1 MSRKKSPIPKSQI
14 NFRMEDT
21 LIEALKAK
29 AESEGI
35 SFTELLTRFAL
46 LCLGN
51 DEENAS
57 SPIASHSTPSR
68 SRMRQSQVEENPN
81 LASRLATLE
90 RLVASELDTL
100 ALVNRIA
107 LLESRFVDAIH
118 KQQLRLEA
126 LENRYTGTSLQEN
139 PHPPSDGTQA
149 ESEVLSRLAGWENQL
164 AEIESWQPTL
174 ASVREQTEKGTE
186 AHSRLEDYV
195 KQQIAQLQAQISE
208 LQDTICASQA
218 IATPNAKLQKET
230 TDKIAA
236 TQLPSESVKTSH
248 KEAMPPVGV
257 APEADEEIAAEPISK
272 TVQPENENNQLS
284 TGDVL
289 PEVAREQELTFA
301 QPQTAATDKTLTP
314 ESSSPTKEE
323 ERTPPVL
330 PLSNSQ

>member
-1 MSRKKSPIPKSQI
+1 
-14 NFRMEDT
+14 
-21 LIEALKAK
+21 
-29 AESEGI
+29 
-35 SFTELLTRFAL
+35 
-46 LCLGN
+46 
-51 DEENAS
+51 
-57 SPIASHSTPSR
+57 
-68 SRMRQSQVEENPN
+68 
-81 LASRLATLE
+81 LE

-118 KQQLRLEA
+118 KQQLRIEA

-164 AEIESWQPTL
+164 AEIKSWQQTL

-208 LQDTICASQA
+208 LQDTICASRA

-257 APEADEEIAAEPISK
+257 APEADEGIAAEPINK

-289 PEVAREQELTFA
+289 PEVAREQELTFT

-323 ERTPPVL
+323 ELTPPVL
-330 PLSNSQ
+330 PLSNSSTTAPSLVTNSALDSSPDTTPNPESDNANCSELELTPEEMAEHLGITKSAIHQEAVKGHEAFRK